1 MSPQTPPK
9 CCCFNIKTGTVTLG
23 IYHMVM
29 SVLLLIEYSMEVATG
44 KGYCKV
50 LDKDYYVIADITTSF
65 LLIFMLFIISFYLL
79 YGVMKNRE
87 RHLIPFLALQIM
99 DFLLTLFTVFSSY
112 IQVPEMLSFASIS
125 HVKAHTKV
133 PFLAVQL
140 LDFCLSILTLCSS
153 YMEAPAY
160 LNFHSANQESFLP
173 SQEKLSSEEYA
184 KVMITFTVTFIA
196 VLLLKAYM
204 FKCVLRC
211 YKYIKASKSEEVKVL
226 PEFAEKVM
234 LPSYEEAV
242 ELPHKESP
250 PPYSGV

>member
-23 IYHMVM
+23 IYHVVM
-29 SVLLLIEYSMEVATG
+29 SILLLIEYSMEVATG

-50 LDKDYYVIADITTSF
+50 LDKDYYIIADITTSF

-79 YGVMKNRE
+79 YGVVKNRE
-87 RHLIPFLALQIM
+87 RLLIPFLALQIM
-99 DFLLTLFTVFSSY
+99 DFLLTLFTIISSY

-125 HVKAHTKV
+125 HVKAHTKF

-140 LDFCLSILTLCSS
+140 LDFCLSVLTLCSS
-153 YMEAPAY
+153 YMEVPGY
-160 LNFHSANQESFLP
+160 LSFHSANQESFLP
-173 SQEKLSSEEYA
+173 SQEKLSPEEYA
-184 KVMITFTVTFIA
+184 KVMITFTITFIA
-196 VLLLKAYM
+196 VLLLKACM

-211 YKYIKASKSEEVKVL
+211 YKYIKSSKREEVKVM

-242 ELPHKESP
+242 ELSSKESP